1 MKILNFGSMNIDHV
15 YQIPHFLKPGE
26 TLASTQY
33 QCFPGGKGLNQS
45 IALARAGSC
54 VYHAGKV
61 GPDAELV
68 MQALQEGSVDTSL
81 INKKGTATGHAI
93 IQVDPKGENCILL
106 YGGSNLEITTQDID
120 TVLSTIADEYILVL
134 QNEISN
140 LEYLLQKAAKAGI
153 KVALNPSPIDER
165 LKLMDF
171 SCVTWLI
178 LNETEGLE
186 LSGESQSEKII
197 EKLSL
202 KYTDLKIIL
211 TLGDKGAIYKDKEV
225 EYTQPIFKTQ
235 VKDTTAAGDT
245 FSGYFISAIA
255 EGIEVKNALK
265 MAAMASSITVSR
277 EGASISI
284 PTRVEVVNR
293 LKEVDSESKG

>member
-1 MKILNFGSMNIDHV
+1 MKILNFGSINIDHV

-45 IALARAGSC
+45 IALAKAGSY

-61 GPDAELV
+61 GSNAELV
-68 MQALQEGSVDTSL
+68 MQALQEGGVDTSL
-81 INKKGTATGHAI
+81 INSKGTATGHAI

-106 YGGSNLEITTQDID
+106 FGGSNLEITTQDID
-120 TVLSTIADEYILVL
+120 AVLATISEDYILVL

-140 LEYLLQKAAKAGI
+140 LDYLLHKAAKAGI
-153 KVALNPSPIDER
+153 KVALNPSPIDEK
-165 LKLMDF
+165 LKAMDF
-171 SCVTWLI
+171 SGVTWLI

-186 LSGESQSEKII
+186 LSGESQPEKII
-197 EKLSL
+197 EKLSA
-202 KYTDLKIIL
+202 KYPELRIIL
-211 TLGDKGAIYKDKEV
+211 TLGEKGAIYKYKEQ
-225 EYTQPIFKTQ
+225 EYTQPIFPTK

-255 EGIEVKNALK
+255 EGVDVQSALE

-284 PTRVEVVNR
+284 PTRDEVV
-293 LKEVDSESKG
+293 SKLNAFL

>member
-1 MKILNFGSMNIDHV
+1 MKILNFGSINIDHV

-45 IALARAGSC
+45 IALAKAGSY

-61 GPDAELV
+61 GSNAELV
-68 MQALQEGSVDTSL
+68 MKALQEGGVDTSL

-106 YGGSNLEITTQDID
+106 YGGSNLEITTQDMD
-120 TVLSTIADEYILVL
+120 TVLTAINEEYILVL

-140 LEYLLQKAAKAGI
+140 LEYLLQKAAKAGV
-153 KVALNPSPIDER
+153 KVALNPSPIDEK
-165 LKLMDF
+165 LKTLDF
-171 SCVTWLI
+171 SGVTWLI

-197 EKLSL
+197 EKLSS
-202 KYTDLKIIL
+202 KYPELKIIL
-211 TLGDKGAIYKDKEV
+211 TLGEKGAIYKDKDT
-225 EYTQPIFKTQ
+225 EYTQPIFPAK

-245 FSGYFISAIA
+245 FSGYFISAVA
-255 EGIEVKNALK
+255 EGIEVQSALK

-284 PTRVEVVNR
+284 PTRDEVVSR
-293 LKEVDSESKG
+293 LQELN